1 VLFRSTVFTH
11 DFLHPEIFGAG
22 FFDKDF
28 ENILQCMPQESE
40 VQVTARNYMQGIQNQ
55 LKSQARDQEKINQ
68 LAVFLDE
75 IDRRRNLNWKQ
86 TFPWL
91 EKEVKY
97 VV

>member
-1 VLFRSTVFTH
+1 M
-11 DFLHPEIFGAG
+11 HPEIFGAG

-28 ENILQCMPQESE
+28 ENILQCMPQDSE

-86 TFPWL
+86 IFPWL